1 MNGQTNNT
9 SLTPNTPINTN
20 KIEWTCARW
29 FNKTSN
35 TVANKTCRF
44 LGLAVAASA
53 AVFTLIPSLA
63 VDLGYAIKRLYNRK
77 INTPQT
83 PIQNFMPSND
93 SEHVA
98 ISAPNTLAPTHLS
111 QVNPNPASSG
121 STYHS
126 VMSQSPTMSSDIS
139 LGASPMTD
147 RTPLKSTETT
157 RPGATKLSVSP
168 ETPRAIFIV
177 GGSGSGKNTL
187 ADKIIQSNQ
196 VKNKREYVLID
207 ADKEKEKI
215 PEYKYLLSIG
225 DPQAASKVHEQ
236 SLFMR
241 NKLVIKS
248 REDRS
253 NIVYTGTGSDPLFYE
268 EMFQYFKDA
277 GYYVKVYFV
286 DADESVCK
294 ERAKKRQE
302 QNGRRVP
309 NNIIEKSNGQ
319 ARHHFTNEY
328 KFSAHTSRHYTNVN
342 SLELLNKSKN
352 DWSNLR
358 TIKKDHE

>member
-1 MNGQTNNT
+1 MNGQTNNA
-9 SLTPNTPINTN
+9 SLTPNTSINTD
-20 KIEWTCARW
+20 KVEWTFVSW

-35 TVANKTCRF
+35 AVANKTCRF
-44 LGLAVAASA
+44 VGITVAVLAS
-53 AVFTLIPSLA
+53 VFTLIPSLA
-63 VDLGYAIKRLYNRK
+63 VDLGYAVKRLRDRTIK
-77 INTPQT
+77 TPQT
-83 PIQNFMPSND
+83 LIQNFIPSND
-93 SEHVA
+93 SEHVV
-98 ISAPNTLAPTHLS
+98 ISDPNTFVPTHLS
-111 QVNPNPASSG
+111 RVNPNPASLG

-126 VMSQSPTMSSDIS
+126 VVSQSPTMSSDIS
-139 LGASPMTD
+139 LRASSMTD
-147 RTPLKSTETT
+147 RTSLKSTETT
-157 RPGATKLSVSP
+157 RSSARKQSVSP

-225 DPQAASKVHEQ
+225 DPEAASKVHKQ

-253 NIVYTGTGSDPLFYE
+253 NIVYTGTGSDPLFYKK
-268 EMFQYFKDA
+268 MFQCFKDA

-302 QNGRRVP
+302 QNGRLVP
-309 NNIIEKSNGQ
+309 NKFIEESNWQ
-319 ARHHFTNEY
+319 ARHYFTNEY
-328 KFSAHTSRHYTNVN
+328 KFSVHTSRHYTNVN
-342 SLELLNKSKN
+342 SLELVNKSKN

-358 TIKKDHE
+358 AIKKDHE